1 MYFWLTSRCFVWWWN
16 TVSNARYYF
25 SNKTILEGQI
35 KDTKKWAV
43 FHLISKHSLN
53 INFLCIFFMN
63 YESSMWACSQ
73 GMSWLNLALHYFAS
87 LFDKEPQW
95 QTCNKSF
102 IIFWNC
108 WVQYPEFF
116 KPTCWV
122 WHCCWLSISSMRRNV
137 SSLLTNFVVFHLLV
151 KHCVECLLLLPKQN
165 DFRLRI

>member
-1 MYFWLTSRCFVWWWN
+1 MPDITSQTKWLQKEKLRM
-16 TVSNARYYF
+16 
-25 SNKTILEGQI
+25 Q
-35 KDTKKWAV
+35 KWAV